1 MIPYIE
7 AELEK
12 LIKQLTRLAFKKS
25 TMDEAGTIVNII
37 IKSFIND
44 KNVYVKI
51 LMLAQPFK
59 YF

>member
-1 MIPYIE
+1 MIPFIE

-12 LIKQLTRLAFKKS
+12 LIKQLTRLVFTKS

-44 KNVYVKI
+44 KKVYVKI

-59 YF
+59 YV

>member
-1 MIPYIE
+1 MIPFIE

-12 LIKQLTRLAFKKS
+12 LIKQLTRLVFTKS
-25 TMDEAGTIVNII
+25 TMDEAGTIANII

-44 KNVYVKI
+44 KKVYVKI

-59 YF
+59 YV